1 MMKKN
6 EKRKNS
12 TMKKLIPA
20 AGMLALSASMLA
32 TSTYA
37 WFTMNKEVAVTGM
50 QVNTTV
56 GSNLLISHDTLTA
69 ADANAE
75 NTFKTSDIT
84 TVSGKLEPVSTIDGV
99 NYFYTANT
107 NVLGS
112 GDAISDAYIAYN
124 PASTD
129 AFNSNYGTTGAVGY
143 IDYCFE
149 LKANAATSGTNEY
162 INVTDLQLT
171 YGGTSSDKAFRVAY
185 FVQDLGTA
193 HSADNGGVGTLKT
206 ILKDSSAAN
215 FTTNSA
221 IKTTSTLDTVTAAN
235 TAATLAEVTGGT
247 TNYYRVVVRLWIE
260 GEDTTCNNTTFNTL
274 TGEWGLNMTIKM
286 ETATTAAVN
295 ALTLNYGAVVD
306 LSDDSASATS
316 VVIDGVTYYQLST
329 NSTYYTT
336 DGTFASTSRVYQ
348 YNGTNNHMYDVTNK
362 VKRPTA

>member
-1 MMKKN
+1 
-6 EKRKNS
+6 
-12 TMKKLIPA
+12 
-20 AGMLALSASMLA
+20 
-32 TSTYA
+32 
-37 WFTMNKEVAVTGM
+37 MNKEVAVTGM

-56 GSNLLISHDTLTA
+56 GSNLLISHDTL
-69 ADANAE
+69 ADASANAE
-75 NTFKTSDIT
+75 GTFKTSDIT
-84 TVSGKLEPVSTIDGV
+84 TVSGKLEPVSPIDGV

-112 GDAISDAYIAYN
+112 GDAISDAYIAYD
-124 PASTD
+124 PASTA
-129 AFNSNYGTTGAVGY
+129 AFNSNYGTSGAVGY

-193 HSADNGGVGTLKT
+193 HNADNGGVGTLKT

-215 FTTNSA
+215 FTPTKAVDDVDSLA
-221 IKTTSTLDTVTAAN
+221 DVTYG

-286 ETATTAAVN
+286 EGATTNAVN
-295 ALTLNYGAVVD
+295 ALTLSYGAVVD
-306 LSDDSASATS
+306 LSADTASATS

-336 DGTFASTSRVYQ
+336 DSTFASTSRVFQ
-348 YNGTNNHMYDVTNK
+348 YNSTNNHMYDVTNK